1 MLSAILDVAIGVIL
15 LYLILSMTASAVSE
29 FLSNIFEWRAKDL
42 EYFIGSLLVNTNIQ
56 TREFFEKSLIA
67 PLIQN
72 NKRPAY
78 ISAEDFT
85 SGILA
90 LMRTNISGQTAPQ
103 ANSPQ
108 AFSLD
113 DLNQTISNLPADS
126 PLRKVMSAAV
136 DKAGGAMDKM
146 RAELDDQ
153 YNRSLP

>member
-72 NKRPAY
+72 KKRPAY

-85 SGILA
+85 AGILA
-90 LMRTNISGQTAPQ
+90 LMRTNISGQTAAQ

-108 AFSLD
+108 GFSLD
-113 DLNQTISNLPADS
+113 DLKQTISKLPADS
-126 PLRKVMSAAV
+126 PLRKVMSPAV
-136 DKAGGAMDKM
+136 DKPGADM
-146 RAELDDQ
+146 ANIHTALENC
-153 YNRSLP
+153 YH